1 MWYDIIVCGIFEKG
15 PTHFSIDMQVLTD
28 LKRCLQQY
36 AVFAQD
42 EILIL
47 TVFAKIVARRGTGPR
62 TTNRLHVP
70 RHNEDRP
77 PRPTNRQHVSRHDED
92 KPLALRTDSTFQGTT
107 RTSPPPTK
115 LKIPQICSA
124 KACPP
129 RTSPYEA
136 LKRVRDYLTLLITAA
151 PASESAH
158 LLRGLPFPVSAT
170 LQ

>member
-1 MWYDIIVCGIFEKG
+1 MWYHLIAGGIFEKG

-62 TTNRLHVP
+62 TTNRQHVP

-77 PRPTNRQHVSRHDED
+77 PRPTNRRHVSRHSED
-92 KPLALRTDSTFQGTT
+92 RPPPYEQTARLKARRGQALALRTDGTFQGTT
-107 RTSPPPTK
+107 RTGHRPTK
-115 LKIPQICSA
+115 LKIPQIRSA
-124 KACPP
+124 GACPP
-129 RTSPYEA
+129 RTSPYEE
-136 LKRVRDYLTLLITAA
+136 LI
-151 PASESAH
+151 
-158 LLRGLPFPVSAT
+158 GLGII
-170 LQ
+170 